1 MLLVLV
7 VMMVVV
13 LVVVMMTATT
23 AVVTSAVTGAVA
35 VDQRTVVPLLL
46 LLLLQCHDSCV
57 PCRVYTKTDRQ
68 AHELIELINH
78 GRRGK
83 RERESVFDLTCL
95 LEVVRPA
102 VKAEGSSFPQT
113 KISTFTTSMVVLVA
127 VVVVV
132 VVEAQ
137 RRQTKVLRCA
147 KRRNEKRY
155 K

>member
-1 MLLVLV
+1 MLVLV
-7 VMMVVV
+7 VMVVMV
-13 LVVVMMTATT
+13 LVVMMTATT

-78 GRRGK
+78 GRR
-83 RERESVFDLTCL
+83 ERVFDLTCL